1 MTHMD
6 LGLHNLVAVPGSL
19 QKIKRVGRGQGSGH
33 GRTSGRGHK
42 GQKSRKSGNVRP
54 GFEGGQNPL
63 YRRTPKGGFSRAVF
77 MKKNEQF
84 VSVNVG
90 ILEAAFSAD
99 AVVGIE
105 ELIARGLVRGKSR
118 KVKILGEG
126 DISKS
131 LVIKAHAFSKGAQEK
146 IEKSGG
152 RVELIGNSSVEK

>member
-1 MTHMD
+1 
-6 LGLHNLVAVPGSL
+6 
-19 QKIKRVGRGQGSGH
+19 
-33 GRTSGRGHK
+33 
-42 GQKSRKSGNVRP
+42 
-54 GFEGGQNPL
+54 
-63 YRRTPKGGFSRAVF
+63 

-99 AVVGIE
+99 AIIGIE
-105 ELIARGLVRGKSR
+105 ELIARGLVRSKSR
-118 KVKILGEG
+118 RIKILGEG

-152 RVELIGNSSVEK
+152 RIELIGKGRGPLTRRAPLESRGVLGRRRVTEHRFLIREMR